1 MQTSEHLFAQ
11 YVRTLG
17 KGKTGSRSLSFNEA
31 QSAMS
36 MILEGQ
42 VEDVQLGAFLM
53 LLRVKEESAEEI
65 AGFVAAS
72 RLFINNQFSQIQ
84 TNKISADLDWSS
96 YAGKRRQ
103 PPWYLLAAALLSQN
117 GYRIFMHGAKG
128 HTLDRLYTEE
138 VLNAFNVDTAQTWE
152 DCAQQLEQRNFAFM
166 PLKQLCPPLHKMIQL
181 RPLLGLRSPVHTLC
195 RLLNPLNA
203 QTTLQSV
210 FHPAYAATHQQAAAI
225 LGEYNAAVFKG
236 DGGEVEYRPQARLE
250 VKCISAQQSDT
261 YFIPRRAEAAEK
273 MAVNTKMLL
282 DLWQGKM
289 NTEHGCSAVLGTAAI
304 ALLTMGKVTDF
315 ESAYQTAKHFWQ
327 ARNKAQIF
335 GSNIS
340 R

>member
-17 KGKTGSRSLSFNEA
+17 KGKTGSRSLSFDEA
-31 QSAMS
+31 QNAMS
-36 MILEGQ
+36 MILAGQ

-72 RLFINNQFSQIQ
+72 RIFIKHQFTQ
-84 TNKISADLDWSS
+84 TDAISVDLDWSS

-103 PPWYLLAAALLSQN
+103 PPWYLLAAALLAHN

-128 HTLDRLYTEE
+128 HTPDRLYTED
-138 VLNAFNVDTAQTWE
+138 VLDTFNIDIAQTWE
-152 DCAQQLEQRNFAFM
+152 DCVQQLEQRNFAFM
-166 PLKQLCPPLHKMIQL
+166 PLEQLCLPLHKMIQL
-181 RPLLGLRSPVHTLC
+181 RPLLGLRSPIHTLC

-210 FHPAYAATHQQAAAI
+210 FHPAYASTHQQAAAI

-236 DGGEVEYRPQARLE
+236 DGGEVEYRPHARLE
-250 VKCISAQQSDT
+250 IKCINAQQSDT
-261 YFIPRRAEAAEK
+261 YIIPRRAEAAEK
-273 MAVNTKMLL
+273 MAVNTDVLL
-282 DLWQGKM
+282 DLWQGKI
-289 NTEHGCSAVLGTAAI
+289 NTEHGCNAVLGTAGI
-304 ALLTMGKVTDF
+304 ALHSMGKAPDF
-315 ESAYQTAKHFWQ
+315 ETAYQMANTFWH
-327 ARNKAQIF
+327 ARNKQQIF
-335 GSNIS
+335 GSAL
-340 R
+340 RR